1 MVKST
6 VALVVFI
13 ILTGSIL
20 SGFAVA
26 EKLSLKVANRTE
38 SVLRESR

>member
-6 VALVVFI
+6 VVLVVFI
-13 ILTGSIL
+13 ILTASIL
-20 SGFAVA
+20 SGFAAA
-26 EKLSLKVANRTE
+26 EKLSLKIANRTE